1 MSCEEVKAL
10 DAQPLANVAMN
21 RRGKRLRRLFT
32 SAVAGCGLAA
42 AAFGCSG
49 QELLG
54 DYAGSHVMV
63 YELRSQDPGIP
74 NQVIPIEYMG
84 IISVYRQGEAMEIDL
99 SKTCTLKGKQIA
111 RNGIS
116 LDDDSDAKC
125 MMKLRNIPSAC
136 RAAGNI
142 PDVRL
147 AFKPQ
152 VRIYLTKNQDITLE
166 GDFEFHSSE
175 AVPCRADFVKASY
188 TFKGT
193 ASQL

>member
-1 MSCEEVKAL
+1 MSCEEVMAL
-10 DAQPLANVAMN
+10 DAQPSAKVAMH
-21 RRGKRLRRLFT
+21 RRGTRLRRLL
-32 SAVAGCGLAA
+32 AAVVAGCGLAA
-42 AAFGCSG
+42 AGFGCSG

-63 YELRSQDPGIP
+63 YELRSQDPATP

-125 MMKLRNIPSAC
+125 MMKLRNIPSGC

-166 GDFEFHSSE
+166 GEFEFHPLES
-175 AVPCRADFVKASY
+175 VPCRPDFVKASY

>member
-1 MSCEEVKAL
+1 MSCEQVNEL
-10 DAQPLANVAMN
+10 IPSNVVA
-21 RRGKRLRRLFT
+21 KLRR
-32 SAVAGCGLAA
+32 AVGWGRLARGAAASLLLAA
-42 AAFGCSG
+42 AAVGCSG

-54 DYAGSHVMV
+54 DYAGSHSMV
-63 YELRSQDPGIP
+63 YELRSATAGEP
-74 NQVIPIEYMG
+74 NSVVPIEYMG
-84 IISVYRQGEAMEIDL
+84 IISVYRQGDNMEIDL
-99 SKTCTLKGKQIA
+99 SKTCTLKGKQNA
-111 RNGIS
+111 RNGIQ

-166 GDFEFHSSE
+166 GDFEFHPTE
-175 AVPCRADFVKASY
+175 AVPCRADFVKATY